1 MLADLERLIA
11 LQRIETDRAGVARV
25 VHEVP
30 QRQAALDERAAG
42 SRAAFEDAKGRHAA
56 VSTAKREAEKEM
68 AAAESRLAKFR
79 DQQQN
84 VKTNKEYQAMLHE
97 IDTAK
102 AGVDTWQEQVLI
114 KMDEVDE
121 AAASLKT
128 AEASLKSVEAEIAEA
143 KRALDA
149 ERGDAESTLAA
160 LDAERATVAA
170 TIEDARALIIFDG
183 LVKNRKTTAVVQAV
197 NGLCTE
203 CRVRLRPQVFSEIRR
218 NDQIRQCDNCQRIVY
233 YVPPPAAPAAD
244 PAASTAAPAGPGN
257 GEPPVA

>member
-1 MLADLERLIA
+1 MLPDLERLIA

-42 SRAAFEDAKGRHAA
+42 SRAAFEEAKGRHAA
-56 VSTAKREAEKEM
+56 VATAKREAEKEM
-68 AAAESRLAKFR
+68 AAAEARLSKFR

-102 AGVDTWQEQVLI
+102 ADVDKWQEQVLI

-121 AAASLKT
+121 AAASFKT
-128 AEASLKSVEAEIAEA
+128 AEASLKSVEGEIAEA

-149 ERGDAESTLAA
+149 ERGEAESKLAG
-160 LDAERATVAA
+160 LDAERAKVAA
-170 TIEDARALIIFDG
+170 TIEDPRALIIFDG
-183 LVKNRKTTAVVQAV
+183 HVKHRRTAVVQAV
-197 NGLCTE
+197 DGLCTE

-233 YVPPPAAPAAD
+233 YVPPPAAPAPEGAG
-244 PAASTAAPAGPGN
+244 ST
-257 GEPPVA
+257 EPPPA

>member
-11 LQRIETDRAGVARV
+11 LQRIETDRAAVARV

-30 QRQAALDERAAG
+30 QRQAALDERASA
-42 SRAAFEDAKGRHAA
+42 SRAAFDDAKARHAA
-56 VSTAKREAEKEM
+56 LSTAKRDAEKDM
-68 AAAESRLAKFR
+68 AAAESRLSKFR

-102 AGVDTWQEQVLI
+102 ADVDKWSDQVLI
-114 KMDEVDE
+114 KMDEVDAS
-121 AAASLKT
+121 AAALKT
-128 AEASLKSVEAEIAEA
+128 AEATLKTVDAEIAAE

-149 ERGDAESTLAA
+149 ERGEAESKLAA
-160 LDAERATVAA
+160 LDAERAKIAA
-170 TIEDARALIIFDG
+170 TIEDPRALIIFDG
-183 LVKNRKTTAVVQAV
+183 LVKTRKTTAVVQAV
-197 NGLCTE
+197 DGLCTE

-233 YVPPPAAPAAD
+233 YVPPPAAPAA
-244 PAASTAAPAGPGN
+244 AP
-257 GEPPVA
+257 EPPPA